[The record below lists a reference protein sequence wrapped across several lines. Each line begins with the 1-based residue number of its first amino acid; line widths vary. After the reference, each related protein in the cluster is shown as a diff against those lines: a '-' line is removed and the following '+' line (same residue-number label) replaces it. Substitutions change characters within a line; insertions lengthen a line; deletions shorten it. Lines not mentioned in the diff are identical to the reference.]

1 MNGVLNGRAFVVT
14 GTSRGIGT
22 GIARRVLDG
31 DASVLGVAR
40 SEPPEELGRHPRF
53 RHLKADLATCSA
65 EQVVGT
71 ALEHFGRVDGLVNN
85 AGIQFFANC
94 WEQDD
99 TELDDMLR
107 VNLTVPFLLSQAFC
121 RHWVQASKPGV
132 VVNICSIESSV
143 GWSPPGQAGY
153 AVTKGGLLGLTRA
166 MALDLATHGIR
177 VVAIGPGIIETEMS
191 STDAGYLDRIPLG
204 NRQGTPDEIGDSAVF
219 LLSDRASYVT
229 GEILYTDGGYLL
241 R

>member
-1 MNGVLNGRAFVVT
+1 MSGVLDGRAIVVT

-22 GIARRVLDG
+22 GIARRVLDAG
-31 DASVLGVAR
+31 ASVLGVAR
-40 SEPPEELGRHPRF
+40 SDPPEELGRHARY
-53 RHLKADLATCSA
+53 RHLIADLAAIPA
-65 EQVVGT
+65 EQVVGA

-99 TELDDMLR
+99 AELDDMLR

-121 RHWVQASKPGV
+121 RHWVDASEPGV

-166 MALDLATHGIR
+166 MALDLAPHGIR
-177 VVAIGPGIIETEMS
+177 VVAIGPGIIETDMS
-191 STDAGYLDRIPLG
+191 STEPEYLERIPLA
-204 NRQGTPDEIGDSAVF
+204 NRPGTPDEIGDSAVF
-219 LLSDRASYVT
+219 LLSGGASYVT

-241 R
+241 P